1 MIKFIYLLY
10 ITFCL
15 YNILLFITN
24 IILLKKML
32 TSDNFSLQETFNDND
47 INDLKNKISY
57 NDKTIKEFEKHLCS
71 LLSIVKET
79 DVNYSLQIQRGL
91 EKIKYLVEDN
101 ITSKRLLFKEYK
113 KGEELEKEF
122 KKINKEIEENKNI
135 LKNNEKGKIII
146 EKHNL
151 LSNINTLS
159 NEIDKFSE
167 MNNQYIKI
175 IKMND
180 NNKSYNKL
188 ANQIDKIKKE
198 NESLLNIINSVE
210 LNKVFEMENKS
221 NNIFSC
227 MGNSQD
233 NRYSYNL

>member
-1 MIKFIYLLY
+1 MNIKK
-10 ITFCL
+10 
-15 YNILLFITN
+15 NN
-24 IILLKKML
+24 KKML
-32 TSDNFSLQETFNDND
+32 TSDNFSLQESFNDND

-57 NDKTIKEFEKHLCS
+57 NEKAIKEFESHLRS
-71 LLSIVKET
+71 LLTIAKESEL
-79 DVNYSLQIQRGL
+79 DYAFQVQKGL

-101 ITSKRLLFKEYK
+101 VTSKRLLFKEYK
-113 KGEELEKEF
+113 KGKELEKEN
-122 KKINKEIEENKNI
+122 KKIDKEIEENNNI

-175 IKMND
+175 IKMKD
-180 NNKSYNKL
+180 NNKNYNKL
-188 ANQIDKIKKE
+188 KNQIIQIKKE
-198 NESLLNIINSVE
+198 NESLLKIINSVE
-210 LNKVFEMENKS
+210 LNKVFEMENKN

-227 MGNSQD
+227 MGNTQD

>member
-1 MIKFIYLLY
+1 MNIKK
-10 ITFCL
+10 
-15 YNILLFITN
+15 NN
-24 IILLKKML
+24 KKML
-32 TSDNFSLQETFNDND
+32 TSDNFSLQESFNDND

-57 NDKTIKEFEKHLCS
+57 NEKAIKEFESHLRS
-71 LLSIVKET
+71 LLTIAKESEL
-79 DVNYSLQIQRGL
+79 DYAFQVQKGL

-101 ITSKRLLFKEYK
+101 VTSKRLLLKEYK
-113 KGEELEKEF
+113 KGEELEKEIN
-122 KKINKEIEENKNI
+122 KLNKEIEENNNV
-135 LKNNEKGKIII
+135 LKNNEKGKAII
-146 EKHNL
+146 EKHQL

-159 NEIDKFSE
+159 NEIDKLSE
-167 MNNQYIKI
+167 INNQNIKI

-210 LNKVFEMENKS
+210 LNKVFEMENKN

-227 MGNSQD
+227 MGNTQD